1 MSTPPPEQPTDPLCP
16 DPPTVPTPGPAD
28 GDTARLPPEP
38 EAPTV
43 ASASASSPHARTRL
57 SRIARGAFA
66 DTTPLRTPAYR
77 RLWAAGVVTTI
88 GAQLSVVAVPAQ
100 IYAMTQSSTYVG
112 LTGAFGLVPLVVFG
126 LWGGAIADAVDRR
139 VMLLATGTGIALT
152 SLALWVVA
160 ESGIGNVWVVL
171 VLFALQSSMLAMN
184 MPARAAVIPR
194 LIPAAQLPAA
204 NALNM
209 TVTQLG
215 AVAGPLLAGVLIPV
229 IGLGM
234 LYLLDAILLLAT
246 LWATFRLPTLPPQ
259 EASPRKA
266 GLRQIVDGFRY
277 AAMHKILLV
286 SFLVDVVAMAFGMPR
301 VLFPE
306 ISHTVFGDPVG
317 GGFAMGLLFA
327 AIPLGMVAGGVL
339 SGWLARVARQGVAVT
354 LAICVWGLGVAL
366 FGLTSSLWLAVFF
379 LAVAGAADL
388 VSSVYRNSMLQ
399 SVATDEMRGRMQGVF
414 TVVVAGGPRLAD
426 LWHGAAAD
434 AVGPGTAAWIGGVAV
449 VVVTLLVVFRYRE
462 FWEYRAPVAHTP

>member
-1 MSTPPPEQPTDPLCP
+1 VSTPPPEQPTDPLRP
-16 DPPTVPTPGPAD
+16 DPD
-28 GDTARLPPEP
+28 
-38 EAPTV
+38 APTV
-43 ASASASSPHARTRL
+43 ASSTARTRL
-57 SRIARGAFA
+57 IGLARGAFA
-66 DTTPLRTPAYR
+66 DTTPLRTPSYR
-77 RLWAAGVVTTI
+77 RLWVAGIVTTI

-100 IYAMTQSSTYVG
+100 IYAMTESSAYVG

-160 ESGIGNVWVVL
+160 ASGVGNVWVVL

-184 MPARAAVIPR
+184 MPARSAVIPR
-194 LIPAAQLPAA
+194 LIPADQLPAA

-209 TVTQLG
+209 TVFQLG
-215 AVAGPLLAGVLIPV
+215 AVVGPLLAGVLIPV
-229 IGLGM
+229 IGLGT
-234 LYLLDAILLLAT
+234 LYLIDAILLLAT
-246 LWATFRLPTLPPQ
+246 LWATFRLPALPPQ

-266 GLRQIVDGFRY
+266 GIRQIVEGFRY
-277 AAMHKILLV
+277 AALHKILLV
-286 SFLVDVVAMAFGMPR
+286 SFLVDVIAMGFGMPR
-301 VLFPE
+301 AVFPE

-317 GGFAMGLLFA
+317 GGVAMGLLFA
-327 AIPLGMVAGGVL
+327 AIPVGMVLGGVL

-354 LAICVWGLGVAL
+354 VAICVWGLGVAL
-366 FGLTSSLWLAVFF
+366 FGLTSSLLLAVVF
-379 LAVAGAADL
+379 LAIAGAADL

-426 LWHGAAAD
+426 LWHGTAAD
-434 AVGPGTAAWIGGVAV
+434 AVGPGTASWIGGAAV
-449 VVVTLLVVFRYRE
+449 IVVTLLVVFRYRE
-462 FWEYRAPVAHTP
+462 FWDYRVPVGRE